1 MGLTTGIPPISRGQV
16 ASLGGRKDGRSE
28 SLSKFLLR
36 LRLNFHVHDSR
47 PARTGLLGAFS

>member
-1 MGLTTGIPPISRGQV
+1 MGLATGMPPISQI
-16 ASLGGRKDGRSE
+16 ASLGGRNDGRSE

-36 LRLNFHVHDSR
+36 LRLNFHVHDYR